1 MVPQDFPCPEDR
13 TARTAV
19 SSASR
24 LRCHT
29 RRGGFAYGSEIQ
41 ELRLKTEL
49 FRRFQVVFMPLR
61 KVFTSFPENF
71 PLRNDVFPGNLPL
84 RKVSTAFAEGFPCEK
99 FPFAENVPVFPE
111 SLLLRKVFTAFLKI
125 FPCGNVVMSLLKTE
139 RVCPL
144 HPFPAAVP
152 GILTRTLSMS
162 PRTPAHATGDDR
174 NSLFRRHSGGEDKIW
189 AHSFAD

>member
-49 FRRFQVVFMPLR
+49 FRRFQAVFMPLR

-71 PLRNDVFPGNLPL
+71 PFTEFRIFPESFPL
-84 RKVSTAFAEGFPCEK
+84 RKVS
-99 FPFAENVPVFPE
+99 
-111 SLLLRKVFTAFLKI
+111 TAFLKI